1 MIVGRIIKS
10 YGQSSLKTLQETGH
24 ITSKCHKYISNCNN
38 LLTFLRFSYFKVIS
52 HLDVLKPGTELIHYT
67 EDFQLACRVRQSNTN
82 ICSFR
87 NQYFHTFSSSL
98 LRKPSFMSFYE
109 EVQNFRSRVT
119 FTETNI
125 LSGELQTQSSHQ
137 EKTQMSVFSRWAGV
151 AVGVWL

>member
-1 MIVGRIIKS
+1 
-10 YGQSSLKTLQETGH
+10 
-24 ITSKCHKYISNCNN
+24 
-38 LLTFLRFSYFKVIS
+38 
-52 HLDVLKPGTELIHYT
+52 
-67 EDFQLACRVRQSNTN
+67 
-82 ICSFR
+82 
-87 NQYFHTFSSSL
+87 
-98 LRKPSFMSFYE
+98 MSFYE